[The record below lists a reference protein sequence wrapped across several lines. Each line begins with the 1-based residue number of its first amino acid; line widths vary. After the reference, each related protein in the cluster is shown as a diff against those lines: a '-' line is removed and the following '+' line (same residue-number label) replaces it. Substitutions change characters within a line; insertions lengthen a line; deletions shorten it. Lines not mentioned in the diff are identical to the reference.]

1 MRYFRATGMIIPRL
15 PLHLMEFEGILGS
28 IFAIGSE

>member
-1 MRYFRATGMIIPRL
+1 MRYFRATGMIFPRL
-15 PLHLMEFEGILGS
+15 SLHLMEFEGMGA